1 MNKELQYKKV
11 SDSLVETVHVVR
23 PNHLNGANR
32 LFGGIL
38 MQWIDEVAG
47 IVAKR
52 HAMTNV
58 ITASVDNLSFL
69 KGAYQNEMVVI
80 IGKLTWVGT
89 SSMEVR
95 VDTYVETIS
104 GDRRA
109 INRAY
114 FMMVA
119 LDENDKPVPVPRLIL
134 ETDLEKVEW
143 ENGQKRREMRDAR
156 KTEGF

>member
-1 MNKELQYKKV
+1 MNVETKRVE
-11 SDSLVETVHVVR
+11 DSMAETVHIVR

-58 ITASVDNLSFL
+58 ITASVDNLRFL

-80 IGKLTWVGT
+80 VGRMT
-89 SSMEVR
+89 YVGRTSMEVR
-95 VDTYVETIS
+95 VDTYVENQS
-104 GDRRA
+104 GTRKA

-114 FMMVA
+114 FVMVA
-119 LDENDKPVPVPRLIL
+119 LNEDDKPVPVPKLVL
-134 ETDLEKVEW
+134 ETESEKAEW
-143 ENGQKRREMRDAR
+143 EAAEKRREMRNQR
-156 KTEGF
+156 KLEGF

>member
-1 MNKELQYKKV
+1 MSKNEKRV
-11 SDSLVETVHVVR
+11 VDSMVETVHVVR

-52 HAMTNV
+52 HAMMNV
-58 ITASVDNLSFL
+58 TTASVDNLRFL

-80 IGKLTWVGT
+80 IGKLTYVGRT
-89 SSMEVR
+89 SMEVR
-95 VDTYVETIS
+95 VDTYVENAS
-104 GDRRA
+104 GVRKA

-114 FMMVA
+114 FVMVA
-119 LDENDKPVPVPRLIL
+119 LDEHDMPVPVPRLVL
-134 ETDLEKVEW
+134 ETEAEKAEW
-143 ENGQKRREMRDAR
+143 EAAEKRKEMRSQR
-156 KTEGF
+156 KAEGY

>member
-1 MNKELQYKKV
+1 MSVEARRTTE
-11 SDSLVETVHVVR
+11 SMVETVHVVR

-52 HAMTNV
+52 HSRMNV
-58 ITASVDNLSFL
+58 ITASVDNLRFL
-69 KGAYQNEMVVI
+69 KGAYQNEVIVI
-80 IGKLTWVGT
+80 IGKITYVGT

-95 VDTYVETIS
+95 VDTYVENVEGI
-104 GDRRA
+104 RRP

-114 FMMVA
+114 FCMVA
-119 LDENDKPVPVPRLIL
+119 LDNNDKPCPVPRLIV
-134 ETDLEKVEW
+134 ETESEKAEW
-143 ENGQKRREMRDAR
+143 ESGKKRREMRNIR
-156 KTEGF
+156 KLEGF

>member
-1 MNKELQYKKV
+1 MNIEAKRT
-11 SDSLVETVHVVR
+11 SDSIVETVHIVR

-58 ITASVDNLSFL
+58 ITAAVDNLRFL

-95 VDTYVETIS
+95 VDTYVENTK
-104 GDRRA
+104 GDRRP

-114 FMMVA
+114 FVMVS
-119 LDENDKPVPVPRLIL
+119 LDEHDMPAPVPRLII
-134 ETDLEKVEW
+134 ETDAEKAEW
-143 ENGQKRREMRDAR
+143 EAALKRREIRNAR
-156 KTEGF
+156 KQEGF